1 MKLHI
6 RKIIL
11 IFMILLISFA
21 CVLIFVNKNIFYS
34 RNLQYFFEDYI
45 QKCRLSKNLEIET
58 DEVIAN
64 DFINFNGDLAVA
76 SKSKFMILSHD
87 LKKLLEINH
96 NFRLPIVKSSKF
108 KSLLFDT
115 DGNNYMVTTK
125 SKVLYKGEMESKI
138 ITGKISEGDNIILL
152 TESDEY
158 CCEIYVLSIDGEL
171 KYKYCFA
178 KMYCTDVA
186 INDDGSKVAVCGLKS
201 EEGAIKSVIQIF
213 DFKSETPIFTKG
225 FENNK
230 FLLINF
236 FDNSNLIAIGDN
248 VAVSIKNLGEK
259 INDIDY
265 SNKRLCLYD
274 FDKNFGILLSF
285 SATRDERNQHIIVL
299 NKDFK
304 QVSEIE
310 TDKKFKSI
318 ALKNREIFALSESLA
333 TIYNLFGK
341 IKKQKKVPTSC
352 RKILPAGHSKI
363 YILGNNII
371 KTIK

>member
-6 RKIIL
+6 RRIIL
-11 IFMILLISFA
+11 LFMILLISFA
-21 CVLIFVNKNIFYS
+21 CVLIFINKNIFYS

-45 QKCRLSKNLEIET
+45 QKCRMNKNLEIET
-58 DEVIAN
+58 DEIIEN

-76 SKSKFMILSHD
+76 SKSKFMVLSHD

-115 DGNNYMVTTK
+115 DGSSYMVTTK
-125 SKVLYKGEMESKI
+125 SRILYKGEMDNKI
-138 ITGKISEGDNIILL
+138 ITGKVSERDSLILL

-186 INDDGSKVAVCGLKS
+186 INDEGSKVAVCGLKS
-201 EEGAIKSVIQIF
+201 ENGIIKSVIQIF
-213 DFKSETPIFTKG
+213 NFKSEAPIFTKE

-230 FLLINF
+230 FFLIEF
-236 FDNSNLIAIGDN
+236 FDDNNLMSIGDN
-248 VAVSIKNLGEK
+248 ITVSVRNLGEK
-259 INDIDY
+259 INSFDY
-265 SNKRLCLYD
+265 SDRHPCLYD
-274 FDKNFGILLSF
+274 FDKNFGAIFSF
-285 SATRDERNQHIIVL
+285 SPNKDGRNQYIIIVD
-299 NKDFK
+299 KDCK
-304 QVSEIE
+304 QISEIK

-318 ALKNREIFALSESLA
+318 ALKNRKIFTLSESLV
-333 TIYNLFGK
+333 TVYSLFGK
-341 IKKQKKVPTSC
+341 VKKQKKVPTSC

-363 YILGNNII
+363 YMLGNN
-371 KTIK
+371 TIKIVK